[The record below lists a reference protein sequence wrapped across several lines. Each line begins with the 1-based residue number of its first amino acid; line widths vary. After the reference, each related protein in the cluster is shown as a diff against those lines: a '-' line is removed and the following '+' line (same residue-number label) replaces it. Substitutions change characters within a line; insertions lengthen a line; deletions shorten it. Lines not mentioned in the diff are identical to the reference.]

1 MHDID
6 ADALYARVSWR
17 LLPFLFC
24 CYICAYLDRV
34 HVGFAKLQMLD
45 QLNFSETVYGFGAGI
60 FFSAI
65 SRLKSPAILDCIA
78 TAHAAPLRAS

>member
-60 FFSAI
+60 SFSAI
-65 SRLKSPAILDCIA
+65 SSSRSRATCSCIA
-78 TAHAAPLRAS
+78 TARDAPSRAS